1 MKNNFHKILF
11 LATILVF
18 VVILAQTLWHPIN
31 FRPLKGVTV
40 KTEMPKLTFESYK
53 NNSFQK
59 KFDKYTQ
66 ENFGFREWT
75 FRMYNQYLWS
85 CYRKIKAFIVVEGKE
100 GYLYEKEFVR
110 DHYESL
116 MYNHT
121 SDTTVMKE
129 LFETEALRLWKVQE
143 LLKEHDIHIFVN
155 LIPGK
160 DIIYPEYLPENTYTR
175 PDGIHAYDF
184 YKRSEERRV
193 GKECLHACRSRWSPY
208 H

>member
-11 LATILVF
+11 LATIFIF

-59 KFDKYTQ
+59 KFDKYSQ

-116 MYNHT
+116 M
-121 SDTTVMKE
+121 
-129 LFETEALRLWKVQE
+129 
-143 LLKEHDIHIFVN
+143 
-155 LIPGK
+155 
-160 DIIYPEYLPENTYTR
+160 
-175 PDGIHAYDF
+175 
-184 YKRSEERRV
+184 
-193 GKECLHACRSRWSPY
+193 
-208 H
+208 